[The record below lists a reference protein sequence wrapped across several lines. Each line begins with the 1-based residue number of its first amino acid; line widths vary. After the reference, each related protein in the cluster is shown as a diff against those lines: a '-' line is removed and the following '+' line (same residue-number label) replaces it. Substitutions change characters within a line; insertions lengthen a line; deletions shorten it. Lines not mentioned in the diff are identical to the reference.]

1 MLEYNP
7 GRRMSASEA
16 LNHAYFK
23 EDPKPNIKYIIK
35 LPFLAI
41 ILIILLVIALMG
53 KILNIHQ
60 EN

>member
-23 EDPKPNIKYIIK
+23 EDPKPNIK
-35 LPFLAI
+35 
-41 ILIILLVIALMG
+41 
-53 KILNIHQ
+53 
-60 EN
+60 